1 MLTSLSP
8 RRSDTSGSR
17 SHRTAAR
24 TDGAA
29 RPAPGAPAPRPTPMS
44 IFITEQPAPRARPG
58 PAPRSRA
65 PGQGRQVAVRESE
78 KGPRGRHRAEPLPP
92 LGAARGVR
100 PRSLRRGAREPP
112 SPAKRPAQLPRARP
126 ATQVPARPPAPRGGA
141 GEAPRRPAE
150 SEAGTKS
157 PSGEGGGEPRRTGKS
172 LTGFAGILII
182 YRLGF
187 ILFSEIVSVVIIEG
201 RAEGRLPTDSPGGQ
215 PQRQPPAEHFHPPS
229 GGEAVRGAQR
239 S

>member
-1 MLTSLSP
+1 M
-8 RRSDTSGSR
+8 
-17 SHRTAAR
+17 
-24 TDGAA
+24 
-29 RPAPGAPAPRPTPMS
+29 
-44 IFITEQPAPRARPG
+44 
-58 PAPRSRA
+58 
-65 PGQGRQVAVRESE
+65 RESE
-78 KGPRGRHRAEPLPP
+78 KGPQGRHRAEPLPP

-112 SPAKRPAQLPRARP
+112 SSAKRPAQLPRARP
-126 ATQVPARPPAPRGGA
+126 ATQVPARPLPGEEQVRPLGG
-141 GEAPRRPAE
+141 RR

-157 PSGEGGGEPRRTGKS
+157 PSGEGGGEPRRAGKS

>member
-17 SHRTAAR
+17 SHRRAAR

-78 KGPRGRHRAEPLPP
+78 KGPQGRHRAEPLPP

-126 ATQVPARPPAPRGGA
+126 ATQVPARPLPGEEQVRPLGGRRRAKPGRSHHLGRGVGSRAGRGSHLPALQG
-141 GEAPRRPAE
+141 
-150 SEAGTKS
+150 
-157 PSGEGGGEPRRTGKS
+157 S
-172 LTGFAGILII
+172 L
-182 YRLGF
+182 
-187 ILFSEIVSVVIIEG
+187 
-201 RAEGRLPTDSPGGQ
+201 
-215 PQRQPPAEHFHPPS
+215 
-229 GGEAVRGAQR
+229 
-239 S
+239 